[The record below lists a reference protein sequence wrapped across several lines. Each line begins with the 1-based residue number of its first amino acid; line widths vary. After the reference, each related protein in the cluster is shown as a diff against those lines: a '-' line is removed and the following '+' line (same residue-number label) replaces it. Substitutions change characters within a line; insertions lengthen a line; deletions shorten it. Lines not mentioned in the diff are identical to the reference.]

1 MTIFGNHRPATI
13 LIADDYADNRE
24 LLRLLLTQAKYD
36 VRETSSGHECLKMA
50 TEQPPDLIMLDLL
63 MPGLD
68 GWGVCR
74 ALRNDPR
81 TARIPCVAVTASDSD
96 RTRALEAGFSGYIL
110 KPFNRP
116 ELFETIAKLLS
127 PKSEIIQP

>member
-1 MTIFGNHRPATI
+1 MTIFGNTPATI

-24 LLRLLLTQAKYD
+24 LLRLLLTRAKYN
-36 VRETSSGHECLKMA
+36 VQETSSGQECLKMA

-68 GWGVCR
+68 GWEVCR
-74 ALRNDPR
+74 ALRSDPR

-96 RTRALEAGFSGYIL
+96 RKRALESGFNGYIL

-116 ELFETIAKLLS
+116 ELFETIARLLS
-127 PKSEIIQP
+127 SKSEIIQP